1 MQHML
6 HARYKV
12 DLSRANNAIDSFR
25 ATNAI
30 ERYAC
35 RGVHGALV
43 ELLSCK
49 SALHTAVEVTG
60 GNSLFNIVVDN
71 DDIATRIVEIL
82 SREKLGRA
90 TFLPLNRIRPPD
102 VNYPEHYGSDAVS
115 MLKLLKFNPKF
126 EPAMRQVC
134 TTTGLFMLWSDK

>member
-1 MQHML
+1 ML
-6 HARYKV
+6 T
-12 DLSRANNAIDSFR
+12 AITAF
-25 ATNAI
+25 
-30 ERYAC
+30 
-35 RGVHGALV
+35 RGVHGPLV
-43 ELLSCK
+43 ELLNCK

-60 GNSLFNIVVDN
+60 GNSLFQIVVDN

-82 SREKLGRA
+82 SRDKLGRA

-115 MLKLLKFNPKF
+115 MLKLLKYNPKF

-134 TTTGLFMLWSDK
+134 ILMIWPCALH